1 VSRNIPVRI
10 AEGGNLV
17 TQPAVSL
24 ENVSPADFTRLVNW
38 RRSTDQLI
46 RQEGWI
52 KFKPDA
58 AGSDN
63 QSIFDGA
70 ETLLRLAECVRP
82 NGERVIVG
90 ASRTQIKRFNPD
102 TFAWD
107 VIGSGFSA
115 DGKRWQANVINGY
128 LLLNNAVDLPQVFRV
143 EWDAVVPNYEMRE
156 VGIARCGRI
165 TEFNGF
171 LFLGDVTEIQTD
183 QLDKW
188 MNGYSTYVAGGTQAK
203 AADFAVLL
211 ADDND
216 QFDVTTGASDV
227 TATLPTGPVAP
238 STFWIWVKKVDAG
251 VGRVLVPQAVNQSV
265 VLEDINDIALIWSD
279 GNAYHAKVFESG
291 VIPADD
297 PYGTPPSDIL
307 NRFPYEVAWSE
318 FGEPTRWAPRFSVYM
333 TAASTTL
340 ELPFETEAF
349 VANETYVAVIGGGAR
364 GGPLGGDS
372 ANPTG
377 ILVTAV
383 AGKTITLAVTTN
395 VSLTYPRTVQ
405 VTRFRD
411 VSTLV
416 GKSLLQGDAS
426 EIIGMLPLGTQ
437 LIIYRERGIY
447 IGRYVGTVDK
457 PFAFRPKIEVCNNV
471 PINGDVIIPVN
482 GDFHIYPGRGGRF
495 FSFDGQSYP
504 DFYRLCD
511 NARNL
516 FFDGLTVEDEPFAVD
531 NPITKQIWFCRP
543 DTTMCLD
550 YENKKVS
557 EMDSVIDAAVYA
569 RRPAADDNWFVLGIA
584 GSVFTYGLTSEAVVP
599 ILTWLRDGVV
609 AEPLM
614 VSGLIHFGDQMN
626 EKLISNYTPTLSS
639 PSPDVEMEVQLR
651 STHNPSAALADLLTP
666 VESLPSPVGDN
677 FITLAF
683 QAIYFQDEILVT
695 DERDV
700 DVRISARFFEVEL
713 IKAAGITRST
723 V

>member
-10 AEGGNLV
+10 ADGGNLV

-24 ENVSPADFTRLVNW
+24 ENVGPADFTRLVNW

-52 KFKPDA
+52 KFDPGDT
-58 AGSDN
+58 GN
-63 QSIFDGA
+63 EHIFDGA

-82 NGERVIVG
+82 NGDRVVVG
-90 ASRTQIKRFNPD
+90 ASRTKIKRFNPA

-107 VIGSGFSA
+107 VIGSGFAA
-115 DGKRWQANVINGY
+115 DGKRWQVNVINGS
-128 LLLNNAVDLPQVFRV
+128 LILNNTVDLPQVFRV

-171 LFLGDVTEIQTD
+171 LFLGDVTEIQAN

-188 MNGYSTYVAGGTQAK
+188 MNGYATYVAAGTQAK
-203 AADFAVLL
+203 AANFAVLL
-211 ADDND
+211 ADDQD
-216 QFDVTTGASDV
+216 QFDVTTGAADV
-227 TATLPTGPVAP
+227 TATLPTGPVP
-238 STFWIWVKKVDAG
+238 PPTFWIWIKKVDAG
-251 VGRVLVPQAVNQSV
+251 AGRVLVSPAIVNQPV
-265 VLEDINDIALIWSD
+265 ILEDINDIALIWSD

-291 VIPADD
+291 VIPATD
-297 PYGTPPSDIL
+297 PYGTPPTDIL

-333 TAASTTL
+333 TAAGTVLT
-340 ELPFETEAF
+340 LPFETDSF
-349 VANETYVAVIGGGAR
+349 VANETYVAVINGGAA
-364 GGPLGGDS
+364 GGILGGDS
-372 ANPTG
+372 SNPTG

-383 AGKTITLAVTTN
+383 AGRNITLAVTTN
-395 VSLTYPRTVQ
+395 VALTYPRTVQ

-426 EIIGMLPLGTQ
+426 GIIGMLPLGTQ

-447 IGRYVGTVDK
+447 VGRYVGTVDK

-471 PINGDVIIPVN
+471 PINGDVIIPLN
-482 GDFHIYPGRGGRF
+482 GDIHVYPGRGGRF

-504 DFYRLCD
+504 DFYKLCD

-531 NPITKQIWFCRP
+531 NPLTKQIWFCRP
-543 DTTMCLD
+543 GTTMCLD
-550 YENKKVS
+550 YENKRVS

-569 RRPAADDNWFVLGIA
+569 QRPASLDNWFVLGIA
-584 GSVFTYGLTSEAVVP
+584 GNVFTYGLTSEAVDP

-609 AEPLM
+609 AEPFM

-626 EKLISNYTPTLSS
+626 EKLITNYTPILSS

-651 STHNPSAALADLLTP
+651 STHNPSAALTTLLTP
-666 VESLPSPVGDN
+666 VESLPSPEGDN

-683 QAIYFQDEILVT
+683 QAIYFQDEIRVT

-700 DVRISARFFEVEL
+700 DVRLSARCFEVEL
-713 IKAAGITRST
+713 IKAAGVTRST